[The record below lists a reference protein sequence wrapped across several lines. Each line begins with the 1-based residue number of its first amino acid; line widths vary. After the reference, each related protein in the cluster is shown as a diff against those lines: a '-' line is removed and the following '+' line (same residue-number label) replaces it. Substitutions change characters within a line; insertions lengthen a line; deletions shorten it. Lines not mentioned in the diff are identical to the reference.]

1 MTSPHH
7 QNGNHNTLA
16 VTSQAGKSATI
27 DVRPASADQSR
38 PCDLPDTLGEP
49 SVAAMTFFATAG
61 FSVNT
66 IAAIPSPSSGSL
78 ELGPLRLNAYGLMI
92 ALGAIA
98 ATWLMGR
105 RLESRGW
112 GTRDDAS
119 SIAIWA
125 VPAGVVGA
133 RIYHV
138 ITDWERFDGRFVD
151 VFKIWQGGLGIWG
164 GIALGVAVGLVI
176 ARRRGLS
183 VLNTFTAVAPAL
195 PLAQAIGRFG
205 NWFNQELFGRATT
218 LPWGLEIDDKHLP
231 RGYESGTLFHPTF
244 LYEAIGNLVL
254 CAVLLQLDRRAN
266 QPVAVLASAK
276 QSASAEPPAYLRP
289 GRLFLFYTAGYSLLR
304 FFVEGLRIDPAK
316 SAGGLR
322 LNQWTSIVVFVVS
335 VAWLIIDSR
344 RASAKQVAQAPPE

>member
-1 MTSPHH
+1 
-7 QNGNHNTLA
+7 
-16 VTSQAGKSATI
+16 
-27 DVRPASADQSR
+27 
-38 PCDLPDTLGEP
+38 
-49 SVAAMTFFATAG
+49 
-61 FSVNT
+61 
-66 IAAIPSPSSGSL
+66 
-78 ELGPLRLNAYGLMI
+78 MI

-119 SIAIWA
+119 SIAMWA

-133 RIYHV
+133 RLYHV
-138 ITDWERFDGRFVD
+138 VTDWQRFDGRFVD
-151 VFKIWQGGLGIWG
+151 VVKIWKGGLGIWG
-164 GIALGVAVGLVI
+164 GIALGVVVGLWV

-183 VLNTFTAVAPAL
+183 VANTLTAVAPAL

-254 CAVLLQLDRRAN
+254 CAVLLRLDRRAR
-266 QPVAVLASAK
+266 VGAES
-276 QSASAEPPAYLRP
+276 SASTDAPTSTKPTALVRP
-289 GRLFLFYTAGYSLLR
+289 GRLFLFYTAGYTLLR
-304 FFVEGLRIDPAK
+304 FFVEELRIDPAK

-335 VAWLIIDSR
+335 VAWLVIDSR
-344 RASAKQVAQAPPE
+344 RANAQQVAQAPPE

>member
-1 MTSPHH
+1 MR
-7 QNGNHNTLA
+7 LV
-16 VTSQAGKSATI
+16 VTSQAGNNATI
-27 DVRPASADQSR
+27 VVIPVSADQSAR
-38 PCDLPDTLGEP
+38 GERPDTSGET
-49 SVAAMTFFATAG
+49 SVARMSWLA
-61 FSVNT
+61 SL
-66 IAAIPSPSSGSL
+66 PSPPSGSL

-105 RLESRGW
+105 RLESRKW

-138 ITDWERFDGRFVD
+138 ITDRERVDGRGLD
-151 VFKIWQGGLGIWG
+151 ALKRWKGGLGIWG
-164 GIALGVAVGLVI
+164 GLLLGTIVGLWV
-176 ARRRGLS
+176 AKRRGLRPAET
-183 VLNTFTAVAPAL
+183 LTIVAPAL

-231 RGYESGTLFHPTF
+231 DGFASGTLFHPTF
-244 LYEAIGNLVL
+244 LYEAIGNIVL
-254 CAVLLQLDRRAN
+254 MAVLLQVDRRAR
-266 QPVAVLASAK
+266 
-276 QSASAEPPAYLRP
+276 LRP
-289 GRLFLFYTAGYSLLR
+289 GQLFFVYVAGYATLR

-322 LNQWTSIVVFVVS
+322 LNQWTSIVMVVVS
-335 VAWLIIDSR
+335 VAVLVVWRPRSTRTDE
-344 RASAKQVAQAPPE
+344 AGENAATSANSPATDAPRDPQARPE

>member
-1 MTSPHH
+1 MRVV
-7 QNGNHNTLA
+7 
-16 VTSQAGKSATI
+16 VTSQAGNNATI
-27 DVRPASADQSR
+27 VVIPVSADQSAR
-38 PCDLPDTLGEP
+38 GERPDTSGET
-49 SVAAMTFFATAG
+49 SVARMSWLA
-61 FSVNT
+61 SL
-66 IAAIPSPSSGSL
+66 PSPPSGSL

-105 RLESRGW
+105 RLESRKW

-119 SIAIWA
+119 AIAIWA

-138 ITDWERFDGRFVD
+138 ITDWERFDGRWLD
-151 VFKIWQGGLGIWG
+151 ALKIWKGGLGIWG
-164 GIALGVAVGLVI
+164 GLLLGTIVGLWV
-176 ARRRGLS
+176 AKRRGLRPAET
-183 VLNTFTAVAPAL
+183 LTIVAPAL

-231 RGYESGTLFHPTF
+231 DGFASGTLFHPTF
-244 LYEAIGNLVL
+244 LYEAIGNIVL
-254 CAVLLQLDRRAN
+254 MAVLLQVDRRAR
-266 QPVAVLASAK
+266 
-276 QSASAEPPAYLRP
+276 LRP
-289 GRLFLFYTAGYSLLR
+289 GQLFFVYVAGYATLR

-322 LNQWTSIVVFVVS
+322 LNQWTSIVMVVVS
-335 VAWLIIDSR
+335 VAVLVVWRPRSTRTDE
-344 RASAKQVAQAPPE
+344 AGENAATSANSPATDAPRDPQARPE

>member
-1 MTSPHH
+1 MR
-7 QNGNHNTLA
+7 LV
-16 VTSQAGKSATI
+16 VTSQAGNNATI
-27 DVRPASADQSR
+27 VVIPVSADQSAR
-38 PCDLPDTLGEP
+38 GERPDTSGET
-49 SVAAMTFFATAG
+49 SVARMSWLA
-61 FSVNT
+61 SL
-66 IAAIPSPSSGSL
+66 PSPPSGSL

-105 RLESRGW
+105 RLESRKW

-138 ITDWERFDGRFVD
+138 ITDWERFDGRWLD
-151 VFKIWQGGLGIWG
+151 ALKIWKGGLGIWG
-164 GIALGVAVGLVI
+164 GLLLGTIVGLWV
-176 ARRRGLS
+176 AKRRGLRPAET
-183 VLNTFTAVAPAL
+183 LTIVAPAL

-231 RGYESGTLFHPTF
+231 DGFASGTLFHPTF
-244 LYEAIGNLVL
+244 LYEAIGNIVL
-254 CAVLLQLDRRAN
+254 MAVLLQVDRRAR
-266 QPVAVLASAK
+266 
-276 QSASAEPPAYLRP
+276 LRP
-289 GRLFLFYTAGYSLLR
+289 GQLFFVYVAGYATLR

-322 LNQWTSIVVFVVS
+322 LNQWTSIVMVVVS
-335 VAWLIIDSR
+335 VAVLVVWRPRSKRTDE
-344 RASAKQVAQAPPE
+344 AGENAATSANSPATDAPRDPQARPE

>member
-1 MTSPHH
+1 MSW
-7 QNGNHNTLA
+7 LA
-16 VTSQAGKSATI
+16 S
-27 DVRPASADQSR
+27 
-38 PCDLPDTLGEP
+38 L
-49 SVAAMTFFATAG
+49 
-61 FSVNT
+61 
-66 IAAIPSPSSGSL
+66 PSPPSGSL

-105 RLESRGW
+105 RLESRKW

-119 SIAIWA
+119 AIAIWA

-138 ITDWERFDGRFVD
+138 ITDWERFDGRWLD
-151 VFKIWQGGLGIWG
+151 ALKIWKGGLGIWG
-164 GIALGVAVGLVI
+164 GLLLGTIVGLWV
-176 ARRRGLS
+176 AKRRGLRPAE
-183 VLNTFTAVAPAL
+183 LLTIAAPAL

-231 RGYESGTLFHPTF
+231 DGFASGTLFHPTF
-244 LYEAIGNLVL
+244 LYEAIGNIVL
-254 CAVLLQLDRRAN
+254 MAVLLQVDRRAR
-266 QPVAVLASAK
+266 
-276 QSASAEPPAYLRP
+276 LRP
-289 GRLFLFYTAGYSLLR
+289 GQLFFVYVAGYATLR

-322 LNQWTSIVVFVVS
+322 LNQWTSIVMVAVS
-335 VAWLIIDSR
+335 VAVLVVWRPRSTRTDE
-344 RASAKQVAQAPPE
+344 AGENAATSANSPATDAPRDPQARPE

>member
-1 MTSPHH
+1 MRVV
-7 QNGNHNTLA
+7 
-16 VTSQAGKSATI
+16 VTSQAGNNATI
-27 DVRPASADQSR
+27 VVIPVSADQSAR
-38 PCDLPDTLGEP
+38 GERPDTSGET
-49 SVAAMTFFATAG
+49 SVARMSWLA
-61 FSVNT
+61 SL
-66 IAAIPSPSSGSL
+66 PSPPSGSL

-105 RLESRGW
+105 RLESRKW

-119 SIAIWA
+119 AIAIWA

-138 ITDWERFDGRFVD
+138 ITDWERFDGRWLD
-151 VFKIWQGGLGIWG
+151 ALKIWKGGLGIWG
-164 GIALGVAVGLVI
+164 GLLLGTIVGLWV
-176 ARRRGLS
+176 AKRRGLRPAET
-183 VLNTFTAVAPAL
+183 LTIVAPAL

-231 RGYESGTLFHPTF
+231 DGFASGTLFHPTF
-244 LYEAIGNLVL
+244 LYEAIGNIVL
-254 CAVLLQLDRRAN
+254 MAVLLQVDRRAR
-266 QPVAVLASAK
+266 
-276 QSASAEPPAYLRP
+276 LRP
-289 GRLFLFYTAGYSLLR
+289 GQLFFVYVAGYATLR

-322 LNQWTSIVVFVVS
+322 LNQWTSIVMVAVS
-335 VAWLIIDSR
+335 VAVLVVWRPRSTRTDE
-344 RASAKQVAQAPPE
+344 AGENAATSANSPATDAPRDPQARPE

>member
-1 MTSPHH
+1 M
-7 QNGNHNTLA
+7 NL
-16 VTSQAGKSATI
+16 
-27 DVRPASADQSR
+27 
-38 PCDLPDTLGEP
+38 L
-49 SVAAMTFFATAG
+49 VAAG
-61 FSVNT
+61 LSVNVV
-66 IAAIPSPSSGSL
+66 ASIPSPSSGSL

-138 ITDWERFDGRFVD
+138 ITDWERFDGRLVD

-164 GIALGVAVGLVI
+164 GIAAGVVVGILI
-176 ARRRGLS
+176 ARRRGFS
-183 VLNTFTAVAPAL
+183 VLNTLTAVAPAL

-254 CAVLLQLDRRAN
+254 CVVLLQLDR
-266 QPVAVLASAK
+266 
-276 QSASAEPPAYLRP
+276 
-289 GRLFLFYTAGYSLLR
+289 
-304 FFVEGLRIDPAK
+304 
-316 SAGGLR
+316 
-322 LNQWTSIVVFVVS
+322 
-335 VAWLIIDSR
+335 
-344 RASAKQVAQAPPE
+344 

>member
-1 MTSPHH
+1 
-7 QNGNHNTLA
+7 
-16 VTSQAGKSATI
+16 V
-27 DVRPASADQSR
+27 SADQSAR
-38 PCDLPDTLGEP
+38 GERPDTSGET
-49 SVAAMTFFATAG
+49 SVARMSWLA
-61 FSVNT
+61 SL
-66 IAAIPSPSSGSL
+66 PSPPSGSL

-105 RLESRGW
+105 RLESRKW

-119 SIAIWA
+119 AIAMWA

-138 ITDWERFDGRFVD
+138 VTDWERFDGRWLDAV
-151 VFKIWQGGLGIWG
+151 KIWKGGLGIWG
-164 GIALGVAVGLVI
+164 GLLLGTIVGLWV
-176 ARRRGLS
+176 AKRRGLRPAET
-183 VLNTFTAVAPAL
+183 LTIVAPAL

-231 RGYESGTLFHPTF
+231 DGFASGTLFHPTF
-244 LYEAIGNLVL
+244 LYEAIGNIVL
-254 CAVLLQLDRRAN
+254 MAVLLQVDRRAR
-266 QPVAVLASAK
+266 
-276 QSASAEPPAYLRP
+276 LRP
-289 GRLFLFYTAGYSLLR
+289 GQLFFVYVAGYATLR

-322 LNQWTSIVVFVVS
+322 LNQWTSIVMVAVS
-335 VAWLIIDSR
+335 VAVLVVWRPRSTRTDEVGEN
-344 RASAKQVAQAPPE
+344 AATSANSPAPDAPRDPQARPE

>member
-1 MTSPHH
+1 MSW
-7 QNGNHNTLA
+7 LA
-16 VTSQAGKSATI
+16 S
-27 DVRPASADQSR
+27 
-38 PCDLPDTLGEP
+38 L
-49 SVAAMTFFATAG
+49 
-61 FSVNT
+61 
-66 IAAIPSPSSGSL
+66 PSPPSGSL

-105 RLESRGW
+105 RLESRKW

-119 SIAIWA
+119 AIAMWA

-138 ITDWERFDGRFVD
+138 VTDWERFDGRWLDAV
-151 VFKIWQGGLGIWG
+151 KIWKGGLGIWG
-164 GIALGVAVGLVI
+164 GLLLGTIVGLWV
-176 ARRRGLS
+176 AKRRGLRPAET
-183 VLNTFTAVAPAL
+183 LTIVAPAL

-231 RGYESGTLFHPTF
+231 DGFASGTLFHPTF
-244 LYEAIGNLVL
+244 LYEAIGNIVL
-254 CAVLLQLDRRAN
+254 MAVLLQVDRRAR
-266 QPVAVLASAK
+266 
-276 QSASAEPPAYLRP
+276 LRP
-289 GRLFLFYTAGYSLLR
+289 GQLFFVYVAGYATLR

-322 LNQWTSIVVFVVS
+322 LNQWTSIVMVVVS
-335 VAWLIIDSR
+335 VAVLVVWRPRSTRTDE
-344 RASAKQVAQAPPE
+344 AGENAATSANSPAPDAPRDPQARPE

>member
-1 MTSPHH
+1 MM
-7 QNGNHNTLA
+7 LV
-16 VTSQAGKSATI
+16 VTSQAGNNATI
-27 DVRPASADQSR
+27 VVNPVSADQSAR
-38 PCDLPDTLGEP
+38 GERPDTSGET
-49 SVAAMTFFATAG
+49 SVARMSWLA
-61 FSVNT
+61 SL
-66 IAAIPSPSSGSL
+66 PSPPSGSL

-105 RLESRGW
+105 RLESRKW

-119 SIAIWA
+119 AIAMWA

-138 ITDWERFDGRFVD
+138 VTDWERFDGRWLDAV
-151 VFKIWQGGLGIWG
+151 KIWKGGLGIWG
-164 GIALGVAVGLVI
+164 GLLLGTIVGLWV
-176 ARRRGLS
+176 AKRRGLRPAET
-183 VLNTFTAVAPAL
+183 LTIVAPAL

-231 RGYESGTLFHPTF
+231 DGFASGTLFHPTF
-244 LYEAIGNLVL
+244 LYEAIGNIVL
-254 CAVLLQLDRRAN
+254 MAVLLQVDRRAR
-266 QPVAVLASAK
+266 
-276 QSASAEPPAYLRP
+276 LRP
-289 GRLFLFYTAGYSLLR
+289 GQLFFVYVAGYATLR

-322 LNQWTSIVVFVVS
+322 LNQWTSIVMVAVS
-335 VAWLIIDSR
+335 VAVLVVWRPRSTRTDEVGEN
-344 RASAKQVAQAPPE
+344 AATSANSPAPDAPRDPQARPE

>member
-1 MTSPHH
+1 MRVV
-7 QNGNHNTLA
+7 
-16 VTSQAGKSATI
+16 VTSQAGNNATI
-27 DVRPASADQSR
+27 VVIPVSADQSAR
-38 PCDLPDTLGEP
+38 GERPDTSGET
-49 SVAAMTFFATAG
+49 SVARMSWLA
-61 FSVNT
+61 SL
-66 IAAIPSPSSGSL
+66 PSPPSGSL

-105 RLESRGW
+105 RLESRKW

-119 SIAIWA
+119 AIAIWA

-138 ITDWERFDGRFVD
+138 ITDWERFDGRWLD
-151 VFKIWQGGLGIWG
+151 ALKIWKGGLGIWG
-164 GIALGVAVGLVI
+164 GLLLGTIVGLWV
-176 ARRRGLS
+176 AKRRGLRPAE
-183 VLNTFTAVAPAL
+183 LLTIAAPAL

-231 RGYESGTLFHPTF
+231 DGFASGTLFHPTF
-244 LYEAIGNLVL
+244 LYEAIGNIVL
-254 CAVLLQLDRRAN
+254 MAVLLQVDRRAR
-266 QPVAVLASAK
+266 
-276 QSASAEPPAYLRP
+276 LRP
-289 GRLFLFYTAGYSLLR
+289 GQLFFVYVAGYATLR

-322 LNQWTSIVVFVVS
+322 LNQWTSIVMVEVS
-335 VAWLIIDSR
+335 VAVLVVWRPRSTRTDEAR
-344 RASAKQVAQAPPE
+344 ENAATSANSPATDAPRDPQARPE

>member
-1 MTSPHH
+1 M
-7 QNGNHNTLA
+7 NL
-16 VTSQAGKSATI
+16 
-27 DVRPASADQSR
+27 
-38 PCDLPDTLGEP
+38 L
-49 SVAAMTFFATAG
+49 VAAG
-61 FSVNT
+61 LSVNVV
-66 IAAIPSPSSGSL
+66 ASIPSPSSGSL

-138 ITDWERFDGRFVD
+138 ITDWERFDGRLVD

-164 GIALGVAVGLVI
+164 GIAAGVVVGILI
-176 ARRRGLS
+176 ARRRGFS
-183 VLNTFTAVAPAL
+183 VLNTLTAVAPAL

-218 LPWGLEIDDKHLP
+218 LPWGLEIDDKLLP

-254 CAVLLQLDRRAN
+254 CAVLLQLDRRASMRAES
-266 QPVAVLASAK
+266 PV
-276 QSASAEPPAYLRP
+276 SAEPPTYLRP
-289 GRLFLFYTAGYSLLR
+289 GRLFLIYTAGYSLLR

-316 SAGGLR
+316 AAGGLR

-335 VAWLIIDSR
+335 VAWLVIDSR
-344 RASAKQVAQAPPE
+344 RANVKPAAQAQPD